1 MATNAVSIVPGTEY
15 PPDALQGIRILV
27 VDDEPAVI
35 ESTVALLEVLGCLV
49 DSADST
55 ESAVAKARLQ
65 QPDIVLVDFRLR
77 ELDSGLDTIGRLQE
91 LYPGLPVILISG
103 DTAPD
108 RLQQASKAGI
118 PLLSKPA
125 VKDELCAAIASAL
138 QDTPGK

>member
-1 MATNAVSIVPGTEY
+1 MTIKIE
-15 PPDALQGIRILV
+15 DAGQDNLKQSSLDEELLKIIASQVKSSPYAICLAMGIIAYMIYRHIP
-27 VDDEPAVI
+27 EQP
-35 ESTVALLEVLGCLV
+35 LLWGGWMSL
-49 DSADST
+49 
-55 ESAVAKARLQ
+55 
-65 QPDIVLVDFRLR
+65 
-77 ELDSGLDTIGRLQE
+77 
-91 LYPGLPVILISG
+91 VILISG